1 MAKVILN
8 NGMAVDALTL
18 VKSNLRDYM
27 ERSCRLI
34 ENADSQ
40 PEHQRDLVM
49 LKNMIHFLLLDLKD
63 LPIRKYKQKGG

>member
-1 MAKVILN
+1 MAKVVLN
-8 NGMAVDALTL
+8 NGMTVDALTL

-27 ERSCRLI
+27 EQSRRLI
-34 ENADSQ
+34 ETADSQ

-49 LKNMIHFLLLDLKD
+49 LENMIHFLLLDLKD